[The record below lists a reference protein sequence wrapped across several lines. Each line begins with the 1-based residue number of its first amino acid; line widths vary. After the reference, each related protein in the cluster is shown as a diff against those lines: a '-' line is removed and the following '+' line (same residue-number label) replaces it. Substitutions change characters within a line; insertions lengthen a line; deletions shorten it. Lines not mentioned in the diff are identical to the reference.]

1 MKRLA
6 FWFAIALLLFVFAF
20 IGLNLFDSGPGSVP
34 GALSPAVAAE
44 DRPLAGNLDPGDGFF
59 LVWGFAEPPMT
70 DPLAPGYRRQVQ
82 DLFSARRSSRSLFR
96 SPYGRWLARLNAGS
110 ARHWQGAN
118 FHIPQHQGEDLSDNF
133 SSRRVE
139 LAERQERFAPL
150 LGRYRQL
157 LAAGGLKDF
166 TPLNWECPGRSLQLA
181 TQTAR
186 LFAASRV
193 LDALDGGW
201 PAAGAELLGAADAG
215 FELIASGRTLAVNS
229 LGKSMIELSLQ
240 ALSSLLNRPECP
252 REFARI
258 MLDRLPERPLRAF
271 GTGPVRTFHWMSFA
285 ASLARVKE
293 NRIVD
298 PALLKDYFR
307 DPTAFYAIVGF
318 VGISRMGLFNVAHA
332 VAAFFVKEN
341 ESVAMLRGF
350 WEKVGALEDTP
361 PWRWG
366 PSYLRLRR
374 SPEIATGPFW
384 WLRNPLGKMMVQSA
398 VPFTWPI
405 IQHYVNRS
413 HEMKARYDLVRLL
426 ARMRLAAGAGAGLG
440 ETELRRLLAAAAPD
454 PFSGQPFR
462 FNRGRGMLY
471 SVGPDAVDDDGRE
484 QAEIWRDSDI
494 AVPIKF
500 VKSEK

>member
-1 MKRLA
+1 
-6 FWFAIALLLFVFAF
+6 
-20 IGLNLFDSGPGSVP
+20 
-34 GALSPAVAAE
+34 
-44 DRPLAGNLDPGDGFF
+44 
-59 LVWGFAEPPMT
+59 
-70 DPLAPGYRRQVQ
+70 
-82 DLFSARRSSRSLFR
+82 
-96 SPYGRWLARLNAGS
+96 
-110 ARHWQGAN
+110 
-118 FHIPQHQGEDLSDNF
+118 
-133 SSRRVE
+133 
-139 LAERQERFAPL
+139 
-150 LGRYRQL
+150 
-157 LAAGGLKDF
+157 
-166 TPLNWECPGRSLQLA
+166 LA

-201 PAAGAELLGAADAG
+201 LAAGAELLAAANAG

-252 REFARI
+252 REFARL

-271 GTGPVRTFHWMSFA
+271 GTRPVRTFNWMSFA

-307 DPTAFYAIVGF
+307 DPTAFYAIAGF
-318 VGISRMGLFNVAHA
+318 VGISRMGLFNVTHA

-341 ESVAMLRGF
+341 ESVAMLRSF

-366 PSYLRLRR
+366 PAYLRLRR

-405 IQHYVNRS
+405 LQHYINRS
-413 HEMKARYDLVRLL
+413 HEMKVRYDLVRLL
-426 ARMRLAAGAGAGLG
+426 ARARLKMGEKEKLDAAELRKILAAGG
-440 ETELRRLLAAAAPD
+440 RD
-454 PFSGQPFR
+454 PFSGLSFR
-462 FNRGRGMLY
+462 FSRGRGALY
-471 SVGPDAVDDDGRE
+471 SVGPDAVDDHGRE

-494 AVPIKF
+494 AMPIKF